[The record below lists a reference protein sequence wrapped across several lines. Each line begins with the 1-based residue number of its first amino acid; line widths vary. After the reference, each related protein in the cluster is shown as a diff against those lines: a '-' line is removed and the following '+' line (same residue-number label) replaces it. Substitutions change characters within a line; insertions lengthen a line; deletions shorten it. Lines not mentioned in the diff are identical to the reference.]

1 MSSACDEE
9 EEMIQDLLPTFVS
22 ARQVWSRLL
31 SPTDHKNFAG
41 CHDEHSFADWWCKTI
56 RRVKTIR
63 ACLAWVCSISKQLY
77 FKTPGWS
84 SSAPEFL
91 ECLAR
96 KL

>member
-56 RRVKTIR
+56 RRVKDYKGVFGMGLLHLKAALLQNSR
-63 ACLAWVCSISKQLY
+63 M
-77 FKTPGWS
+77 
-84 SSAPEFL
+84 E
-91 ECLAR
+91 
-96 KL
+96 